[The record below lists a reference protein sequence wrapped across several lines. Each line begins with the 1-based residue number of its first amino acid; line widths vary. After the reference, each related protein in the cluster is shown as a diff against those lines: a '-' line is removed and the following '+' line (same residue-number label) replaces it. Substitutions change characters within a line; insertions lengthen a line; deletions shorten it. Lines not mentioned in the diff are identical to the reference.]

1 MIELPQESPK
11 KVPPLLLHPAVFSC
25 AQPSASP
32 PASSPTPSPPDEDEE
47 TMNKAMLKAVDIAER
62 GF

>member
-1 MIELPQESPK
+1 MIEVPQESPK

-25 AQPSASP
+25 AEPGDLSP
-32 PASSPTPSPPDEDEE
+32 ALAADSVPASEYDE
-47 TMNKAMLKAVDIAER
+47 TRNKAMLKAVEIAER